1 MFKIR
6 IQGEKVDNALKQ
18 IILNLIVKNNVCIL

>member
-6 IQGEKVDNALKQ
+6 IQREKVDNALKQ
-18 IILNLIVKNNVCIL
+18 IILNLIVKNNVGIL